1 MKVIVYA
8 PRHPIPMA
16 RAQREVLKGTPLAMA
31 SEDEGEGE
39 GEGEGE
45 TRVRD

>member
-1 MKVIVYA
+1 MCVCTA
-8 PRHPIPMA
+8 PPNPLPHMA
-16 RAQREVLKGTPLAMA
+16 RAQTEVLKGTPLAMA

-39 GEGEGE
+39 GEGE